1 MTPIQLGRSA
11 HADRRASRL
20 GVLGAS
26 LGIAAGAVEV
36 TVGSHIGPWI
46 GGKADPTRLGI
57 VTLALGTVAL
67 AAALVVGRTEPVPPP
82 RRAAAG
88 VMLTVTGLTGMTTTG
103 RLWVV
108 PGALLLIAAAALA
121 WGMRGDARLVAQTL
135 ERRGP
140 TLLTG
145 VVAVLYVLLGFTA
158 LGLAGWAGIV
168 AGCTV
173 LTLVAMRP
181 AWVVPVRAPLLCTL
195 VLPFALAT
203 WWSVVS
209 PLAATLIVGL
219 GSVALSHPRLEPPV
233 APSLDL
239 PSIALRRP
247 RRPVRRIVAHDG
259 RTVDGWTTTGT
270 SSRSR

>member
-108 PGALLLIAAAALA
+108 PGAMLLIAAAALA

-219 GSVALSHPRLEPPV
+219 GSVALSHPRLEPP
-233 APSLDL
+233 ADPPLD
-239 PSIALRRP
+239 PPAIATPRP
-247 RRPVRRIVAHDG
+247 RRPERPIVDPDG
-259 RTVDGWTTTGT
+259 RTVVGWTTTGT